1 MPGGP
6 QHAFR
11 RADLHGT
18 IFVSCD
24 KLTTGLRHDLR
35 LVCTSKKCRSILKHV
50 LKRYSN
56 RKLSVS
62 VSHATK
68 IVTCKSA
75 LRRPI
80 SIAVC
85 RTEIF
90 ILLKLPYFCEKKKKK
105 RKFTN
110 SITRTSHA
118 PVQDCSQ
125 LLFWRWLLE
134 EWLVKA
140 FVFEVSK
147 PARFYGIYSAT
158 RFPVAT

>member
-11 RADLHGT
+11 LRADLYGT

-24 KLTTGLRHDLR
+24 KLRTGLRHDLR
-35 LVCTSKKCRSILKHV
+35 LVCTSEKCRSILKHV
-50 LKRYSN
+50 LKRYGN
-56 RKLSVS
+56 RKSCRRPAVSLSHV
-62 VSHATK
+62 TK
-68 IVTCKSA
+68 ILTCKSA

-105 RKFTN
+105 KENLPT
-110 SITRTSHA
+110 
-118 PVQDCSQ
+118 P
-125 LLFWRWLLE
+125 
-134 EWLVKA
+134 
-140 FVFEVSK
+140 
-147 PARFYGIYSAT
+147 
-158 RFPVAT
+158 